1 MVKALALTVLL
12 ALGGCSMLPQH
23 QHAASACASDPGGY
37 QCQVDN
43 YFRAP

>member
-1 MVKALALTVLL
+1 
-12 ALGGCSMLPQH
+12 MLPQH
-23 QHAASACASDPGGY
+23 QVAGSACGSDPGGY